1 MTVDQVKISLQIRA
15 ALEFRLARA
24 LNIERA
30 DNLPI
35 MSIAEI
41 VSLLFGL
48 YGQSNILGGFRE
60 TTSAIIGL
68 IGEELFWSRP
78 KAPAEEPVVSTMAN

>member
-1 MTVDQVKISLQIRA
+1 MTFDQVKVSLQLRA
-15 ALEFRLARA
+15 ALEFRLAQA
-24 LNIERA
+24 LNIEHA
-30 DNLPI
+30 NLPV

-60 TTSAIIGL
+60 TASAIIVL
-68 IGEELFWSRP
+68 IGEESFWSRP
-78 KAPAEEPVVSTMAN
+78 PTNCVEPQASATVH

>member
-1 MTVDQVKISLQIRA
+1 MTVDQEKVSLEIRA
-15 ALEFRLARA
+15 ALEIRLAQV

-30 DNLPI
+30 DYLPV

-60 TTSAIIGL
+60 TTSAIRVL
-68 IGEELFWSRP
+68 IGEELFWRRP
-78 KAPAEEPVVSTMAN
+78 KAKSEGPEVSATVQ